1 MTAGRF
7 VEEAHGYLGYRARPG
22 GSTEFGQRAGYSGH
36 DLPWDGAFIDCVAF
50 DSGLQI
56 PSCVYTPTALAE
68 FASQKRWR
76 ANPRPGDIVFYA
88 FSVTGMFGAPHVG
101 IISDSANWRTA
112 GVFTAI
118 EANIDSGLPR
128 GSKDKDGIHERAR
141 WKNEVIGFCRPNF
154 KLRPVEG
161 KITQTG
167 TKLVKIAQIRP
178 EKRHESV
185 LLVQKAL
192 KKEVFLAPHEPGVFD
207 LPTRMAYAQW
217 QRKLGRVGL
226 DANSTP
232 THACLA
238 ALGARTG
245 IFSIDTEF

>member
-1 MTAGRF
+1 MTASQF
-7 VEEAHGYLGYRARPG
+7 VEKAQEYLGYKARPG
-22 GSTEFGQRAGYSGH
+22 GSTEFGQRAGYNGQ
-36 DLPWDGAFIDCVAF
+36 DLPWDGSFVDCVAF

-56 PSCVYTPTALAE
+56 PSCVYTPAALAA

-88 FSVTGMFGAPHVG
+88 FPSTGTFGAPHVG
-101 IISDSANWRTA
+101 IVVDSTNWRTA
-112 GVFTAI
+112 GNFIAI

-128 GSKDKDGIHERAR
+128 GSKDKDGIHERLR

-161 KITQTG
+161 KIPQTG
-167 TKLVKIAQIRP
+167 RKIIKIGHIRP
-178 EKRHESV
+178 EKRHESTV
-185 LLVQKAL
+185 LVQKAL
-192 KKEVFLAPHEPGVFD
+192 KSEVSLAPHEPGVFD

-217 QRKLGRVGL
+217 QRKLGRVGP

-232 THACLA
+232 TQACLA

-245 IFSIDTEF
+245 LFSVDTEF